1 MKIAHVVDSME
12 VGGAEM
18 LVSQMCRLQREQGH
32 DPCVYAVA
40 TLGPLGERMRAEG
53 FAVQAN
59 VGRHLSDAARN
70 FFRIFKESHPDV
82 VHLHNPTPTVYAA
95 MAARMAGVPSIVSTR
110 HSLVAPPRRL
120 IVELKYAFAATCCD
134 WIVGICDATTNN
146 LKNIHSVRARK
157 IVRVYNGTTPL
168 QRVARELWPPKNGFT
183 LVYVGRLEPVK
194 NHALLLNAFRA
205 ALQSMPGLRLWMVGD
220 GSERKALENLAA
232 ELGINTQVTFWGQQL
247 DVAPF
252 FSAADAFIMSSK
264 SEGLPMSLLQAFSM
278 GLPAIVTDVGGMAE
292 VVRLAQAGFT
302 VSATDPA
309 EMAAAILRL
318 ASSDAER
325 KQFSIERGDRV
336 PLALYSG
343 NNGRCLHGSLSQHS
357 ASPARGKQRSVAIP
371 QNSAF
376 MAYAPKPAV
385 PFARILFIGFR

>member
-12 VGGAEM
+12 VGGAET

-32 DPCVYAVA
+32 DPYVYAVL

-59 VGRHLSDAARN
+59 AGRHLSDATRN
-70 FFRIFKESHPDV
+70 FFRIFKELHPDV

-95 MAARMAGVPSIVSTR
+95 MAARMAGVPSIISTR

-120 IVELKYAFAATCCD
+120 IIELKYALAATCCD
-134 WIVGICDATTNN
+134 WIVGICDATTGN
-146 LKNIHSVRARK
+146 LKSMHSVPMRK
-157 IVRVYNGTTPL
+157 IVRVYNGADPVS
-168 QRVARELWPPKNGFT
+168 RVARERWPPKSGFT

-194 NHALLLNAFRA
+194 NHAMLLNAFRS

-220 GSERKALENLAA
+220 GSERKMLENLAV
-232 ELGINTQVTFWGQQL
+232 ELGIHTQVTFWGQQF

-264 SEGLPMSLLQAFSM
+264 SEGLPVSLLQAFSL

-292 VVRLAQAGFT
+292 VVRLARAGFT
-302 VSATDPA
+302 VPATDPA

-318 ASSDAER
+318 ANNDEERLQFATHAEEAFLSR
-325 KQFSIERGDRV
+325 FTLKTMVAAYMD
-336 PLALYSG
+336 LYR
-343 NNGRCLHGSLSQHS
+343 NTLR
-357 ASPARGKQRSVAIP
+357 ARRTAKR
-371 QNSAF
+371 
-376 MAYAPKPAV
+376 
-385 PFARILFIGFR
+385 